1 MLLTDRRGRQY
12 MIKLESGKVFS
23 SHNGHFKHDSL
34 FNKPAGSWAK
44 TSQGN
49 LMLALYPTMGDF
61 TKLMPRTAT
70 VIYPKDLGAILVSGD
85 IFPGAKVLEAGSGSG
100 ALTICLM
107 RAVGQKGHVYS
118 YDIREDMIERAQRN
132 VNEMLPNMT
141 NASIQLGDVSST
153 IDHNDLDRIV
163 LDLPEPWK
171 VVGNASKSLVLGGI
185 FVSFLPTIL
194 QVHELSETLKV
205 NPNFTLVETSEL
217 MVRSWQVAQRSVRPD
232 HRMVGHTGFITTARK
247 CVSLKT

>member
-1 MLLTDRRGRQY
+1 MCIRDSTNG
-12 MIKLESGKVFS
+12 EVFN

-34 FNKPAGSWAK
+34 FNKPPGSWIK

-70 VIYPKDLGAILVSGD
+70 VVYPKDLGAILVSGD
-85 IFPGAKVLEAGSGSG
+85 IFPGAKVLEAGCGSG
-100 ALTICLM
+100 AVTISLM
-107 RAVGQKGHVYS
+107 RAVGDKGHVYS
-118 YDIREDMIERAQRN
+118 YDIREDMIDRARRN
-132 VNEMLPNMT
+132 VEEMLPGMT
-141 NASIQLGDVSST
+141 NVSIQLGDVSN
-153 IDHNDLDRIV
+153 IIEHDDLDRIV

-171 VVGNASKSLVLGGI
+171 VVENASKSLVLGGI

-205 NPNFTLVETSEL
+205 NPNFSLVETSEL
-217 MVRSWQVAQRSVRPD
+217 MVRSWHVAQRSIRPD
-232 HRMVGHTGFITTARK
+232 HRMIGHTGFITTARK
-247 CVSLKT
+247 CVALKS

>member
-1 MLLTDRRGRQY
+1 LLIDRRGRQY
-12 MIKLESGKVFS
+12 MVKLTNGEVFN

-34 FNKPAGSWAK
+34 FNKPPGSWIK

-70 VIYPKDLGAILVSGD
+70 VVYPKDLGAILVSGD
-85 IFPGAKVLEAGSGSG
+85 IFPGAKVLEAGCGSG
-100 ALTICLM
+100 AVTISLM
-107 RAVGQKGHVYS
+107 RAVGDKGHVYS
-118 YDIREDMIERAQRN
+118 YDIREDMIDRARRN
-132 VNEMLPNMT
+132 VEEMLPGMT
-141 NASIQLGDVSST
+141 NVSIQLGDVSN
-153 IDHNDLDRIV
+153 IIEHDDLDRIV

-171 VVGNASKSLVLGGI
+171 VVENASKSLVLGGI

-205 NPNFTLVETSEL
+205 NPNFSLVETSEL
-217 MVRSWQVAQRSVRPD
+217 MVRSWHVAQRSIRPD
-232 HRMVGHTGFITTARK
+232 HRMIGHTGFITTARK
-247 CVSLKT
+247 CVALKS

>member
-1 MLLTDRRGRQY
+1 MVKLTNG
-12 MIKLESGKVFS
+12 EVFN

-34 FNKPAGSWAK
+34 FNKPPGSWIK

-70 VIYPKDLGAILVSGD
+70 VVYPKDLGAILVSGD
-85 IFPGAKVLEAGSGSG
+85 IFPGAKVLEAGCGSG
-100 ALTICLM
+100 AVTISLM
-107 RAVGQKGHVYS
+107 RAVGDKGHVYS
-118 YDIREDMIERAQRN
+118 YDIREDMIDRARRN
-132 VNEMLPNMT
+132 VEEMLPGMT
-141 NASIQLGDVSST
+141 NVSIQLGDVSN
-153 IDHNDLDRIV
+153 IIEHDDLDRIV

-171 VVGNASKSLVLGGI
+171 VVENASKSLVLGGI

-205 NPNFTLVETSEL
+205 NPNFSLVETSEL
-217 MVRSWQVAQRSVRPD
+217 MVRSWHVAQRSIRPD
-232 HRMVGHTGFITTARK
+232 HRMIGHTGFITTARK
-247 CVSLKT
+247 CVALKS

>member
-1 MLLTDRRGRQY
+1 
-12 MIKLESGKVFS
+12 
-23 SHNGHFKHDSL
+23 
-34 FNKPAGSWAK
+34 
-44 TSQGN
+44 
-49 LMLALYPTMGDF
+49 
-61 TKLMPRTAT
+61 
-70 VIYPKDLGAILVSGD
+70 
-85 IFPGAKVLEAGSGSG
+85 
-100 ALTICLM
+100 M
-107 RAVGQKGHVYS
+107 RAVGEKGHVYS

-132 VNEMLPNMT
+132 VIEMLPDMT
-141 NASIQLGDVSST
+141 NVSIQLGDVSST

-232 HRMVGHTGFITTARK
+232 HRMIGHTGFITTARK

>member
-1 MLLTDRRGRQY
+1 MLIDRRGRQY
-12 MIKLESGKVFS
+12 MVKLTNGEVFN

-34 FNKPAGSWAK
+34 LNKPPGSWIK

-70 VIYPKDLGAILVSGD
+70 VVYPKDLGAILVSGD
-85 IFPGAKVLEAGSGSG
+85 IFPGAKVLEAGCGSG
-100 ALTICLM
+100 AVTISLM
-107 RAVGQKGHVYS
+107 RAVGDKGHVYS
-118 YDIREDMIERAQRN
+118 YDIREDMIDRARRN
-132 VNEMLPNMT
+132 VEEMLPGMT
-141 NASIQLGDVSST
+141 NVSIQLGDVSN
-153 IDHNDLDRIV
+153 IIEHDDLDRIV

-171 VVGNASKSLVLGGI
+171 VVENASKSLVLGGI

-205 NPNFTLVETSEL
+205 NPNFSLVETSEL
-217 MVRSWQVAQRSVRPD
+217 MVRSWHVAQRSIRPD
-232 HRMVGHTGFITTARK
+232 HRMIGHTGFITTARK
-247 CVSLKT
+247 CVALKS